1 MNKYLKADAW
11 CIVEEGFDPQNMRSS
26 ESIFSIGNGRFGQ
39 RANFEEGYSGDHMLG
54 SYVGGVYYPDR
65 TKVGWWKNGYPE
77 YFAKVL
83 NATNWTR
90 TDIVVN
96 GQALDLNV
104 AKSIEGFKRV
114 LDMRRGLLQRTCT
127 VELQDGAKIKLETER
142 FISMASPN
150 RAAVEIRVTPV
161 HGVNTLEFQPTLD
174 GDVSNEDTNWDDS
187 FWRHEGH
194 QSDAGAGTSVL
205 WNTTE
210 KTAFTVA
217 CAQAVSLEGAT
228 WTEKEAAKATG
239 LGASFAS
246 PQAQLVLHKHV
257 GLVSSLHAK
266 PLECPAKAQNE
277 ARDGRE
283 LGYPEERARHEAAW
297 AEIWSLGDIRI
308 EGDVEAQQ
316 AIRFNIFHLNQTYRG
331 DDARLNVGPKGF
343 TGEKYGGASYWDT
356 EAYCLP
362 FFLATHPEHVAEQL
376 LRYRHNQLGKA
387 IENAEKLGFTDGAA
401 LYPMVTMNGEECHN
415 EWESPSRRFTATGP

>member
-1 MNKYLKADAW
+1 
-11 CIVEEGFDPQNMRSS
+11 
-26 ESIFSIGNGRFGQ
+26 
-39 RANFEEGYSGDHMLG
+39 MLG
-54 SYVGGVYYPDR
+54 ASWRKGLTLKTCGAPRASSPLATAGLVNVPILRKATAATTCLAATSVGYYPDR

-104 AKSIEGFKRV
+104 AKSIEGFKRI

-194 QSDAGAGTSVL
+194 ESDPGAGTSVL

-217 CAQAVSLEGAT
+217 CAQAVGLEGAT
-228 WTEKEAAKATG
+228 WTDKEAAKATG
-239 LGASFAS
+239 LCASFAS
-246 PQAQLVLHKHV
+246 PQAQLVLRKHV
-257 GLVSSLHAK
+257 GLVSSLHA
-266 PLECPAKAQNE
+266 PPSECPAKAQNE

-283 LGYPEERARHEAAW
+283 LGYLEERARHEAAW
-297 AEIWSLGDIRI
+297 SDIWSLGDIRI
-308 EGDVEAQQ
+308 
-316 AIRFNIFHLNQTYRG
+316 
-331 DDARLNVGPKGF
+331 
-343 TGEKYGGASYWDT
+343 
-356 EAYCLP
+356 CL
-362 FFLATHPEHVAEQL
+362 
-376 LRYRHNQLGKA
+376 
-387 IENAEKLGFTDGAA
+387 
-401 LYPMVTMNGEECHN
+401 LYT
-415 EWESPSRRFTATGP
+415 SPSPRDPE

>member
-174 GDVSNEDTNWDDS
+174 GNVSNEDTNWDDS

-194 QSDAGAGTSVL
+194 ESHPGCRHFGA
-205 WNTTE
+205 
-210 KTAFTVA
+210 
-217 CAQAVSLEGAT
+217 LEHHG
-228 WTEKEAAKATG
+228 KNGIHRRLRTG
-239 LGASFAS
+239 
-246 PQAQLVLHKHV
+246 
-257 GLVSSLHAK
+257 
-266 PLECPAKAQNE
+266 C
-277 ARDGRE
+277 E
-283 LGYPEERARHEAAW
+283 LGG
-297 AEIWSLGDIRI
+297 GDL
-308 EGDVEAQQ
+308 D
-316 AIRFNIFHLNQTYRG
+316 
-331 DDARLNVGPKGF
+331 
-343 TGEKYGGASYWDT
+343 
-356 EAYCLP
+356 
-362 FFLATHPEHVAEQL
+362 
-376 LRYRHNQLGKA
+376 
-387 IENAEKLGFTDGAA
+387 
-401 LYPMVTMNGEECHN
+401 
-415 EWESPSRRFTATGP
+415 